1 MNNRIDQLFKD
12 KLGDHRVAPPA
23 EAWLKV
29 EAGVTK
35 KNSYR
40 IVWRAA
46 AVFVLVGLFSA
57 IGIQINRQLQK
68 AEQLSIETNTQNA
81 VTPEHEVIPEHVEPA
96 IALPQANEQSGAVT
110 TLKKKHIKVND
121 PVAVIEQ
128 EQPPQ
133 LQDVLENTELT
144 VAQLEVP
151 ESVLEPAKEKPV
163 VIEFTLDPLPT
174 RTETLAKDDPD
185 KDSGI
190 MKILDKALDI
200 KNGESDFGSLRNAKN
215 ELFALDFRKEK
226 QKRN

>member
-12 KLGDHRVAPPA
+12 KLSDHRMAPPA
-23 EAWLKV
+23 DAWLKV
-29 EAGVTK
+29 EAGLTK

-46 AVFVLVGLFSA
+46 AVFILVGLFIT

-68 AEQLSIETNTQNA
+68 AEQLAEETNSQNEG
-81 VTPEHEVIPEHVEPA
+81 TPQNVEPA
-96 IALPQANEQSGAVT
+96 VAMPQPTEQPGSFT
-110 TLKKKHIKVND
+110 TLTKRNINVND
-121 PVAVIEQ
+121 PVTVIEQ
-128 EQPPQ
+128 DQPQP
-133 LQDVLENTELT
+133 LQDVIENTEET
-144 VAQLEVP
+144 MARLEVS
-151 ESVLEPAKEKPV
+151 ETVLEPAQEKPV

-174 RTETLAKDDPD
+174 RTEAIAKADSD

-215 ELFALDFRKEK
+215 ELFALDFRKDK

>member
-12 KLGDHRVAPPA
+12 KLSDHRVAPPA
-23 EAWLKV
+23 DAWLKV

-40 IVWRAA
+40 IVGRAA
-46 AVFVLVGLFSA
+46 AVFILVGLFIT

-68 AEQLSIETNTQNA
+68 AEQLAEETNTQN
-81 VTPEHEVIPEHVEPA
+81 EVIPENVEPA
-96 IALPQANEQSGAVT
+96 VAMPQPTEQPGSFT
-110 TLKKKHIKVND
+110 TLTKRNIKVND
-121 PVAVIEQ
+121 PVTVIEQ
-128 EQPPQ
+128 DQPQP
-133 LQDVLENTELT
+133 LQHIIENTKET
-144 VAQLEVP
+144 MAQLEVS
-151 ESVLEPAKEKPV
+151 ETVLEPVQEKPV

-174 RTETLAKDDPD
+174 RTEAIASADSD

-215 ELFALDFRKEK
+215 ELFALDFRKDK

>member
-12 KLGDHRVAPPA
+12 KLSDHRVAPPTD
-23 EAWLKV
+23 AWLKV
-29 EAGVTK
+29 EAGLTK

-46 AVFVLVGLFSA
+46 AVFVLVGLFIT

-68 AEQLSIETNTQNA
+68 SEQLAEETNTQNK
-81 VTPEHEVIPEHVEPA
+81 VIPENVEPV
-96 IALPQANEQSGAVT
+96 IALPQPTEQPGSFT
-110 TLKKKHIKVND
+110 TLTKRNIKVND
-121 PVAVIEQ
+121 PVTVIEQ
-128 EQPPQ
+128 DQPQP
-133 LQDVLENTELT
+133 LQDVIENTEET
-144 VAQLEVP
+144 MAQLEVS
-151 ESVLEPAKEKPV
+151 ETVLEPIQEKPV

-174 RTETLAKDDPD
+174 RTEAIAKADFD

-190 MKILDKALDI
+190 LKILDKALDI

-215 ELFALDFRKEK
+215 ELFALDFRKDK